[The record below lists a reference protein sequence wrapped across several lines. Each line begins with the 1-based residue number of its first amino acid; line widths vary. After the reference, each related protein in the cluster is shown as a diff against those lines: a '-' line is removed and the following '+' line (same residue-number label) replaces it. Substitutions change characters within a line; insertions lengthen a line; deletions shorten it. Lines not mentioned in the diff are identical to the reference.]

1 MFADEKVFRLSSKV
15 KECAEE
21 IVECIYG
28 LDRFERVAK
37 YFLNTGRYI
46 KINTSNTNG
55 LLPKGD
61 MLSYMFVLP
70 ESVSYNPKESDT
82 KRVFD
87 KVYKLTVDGKE
98 LECKLSNQ
106 WKDSELEDGMTGSNF
121 LQALVKI
128 VNKCYSDVLEIKD
141 KTEERCLILK
151 NVDFGEKNT
160 SSSDDIFSHNLY
172 GIHIKEQNDA
182 LSEERPHICIGW
194 SKLGDL
200 SKISS
205 KEELKDLYAEV
216 WSDAKAGAK
225 GQNVGQI
232 WRFKNDV
239 QIGDYIIFAD
249 GAFCHI
255 ARVESD
261 YYYDDNDYD
270 NQSSDY
276 VNARNVVWLKKNI
289 LRSELSDAF
298 QHSLGTAMS
307 IWSMNDYR
315 AAIADLLR
323 GTYKRDDIDEEELTS
338 ESGVFSIADLPE
350 AFDSKFARRYITSLM
365 AKPFVILTGNSG
377 TGKTRIS
384 KQFAEYLEVVDDEGE
399 KNWIIVPVGADWTD
413 NTKVMGFYNPL
424 AESENED
431 GTTGRYEKTGILKL
445 IERAND
451 NPNIPYFLILDEMNL
466 SHVERYFS
474 DFLSHMET
482 PDNPFK
488 IDGYKN
494 ENPRDGQAEDT
505 LDFPKNLFVV
515 GTVNIDE
522 TTYMFSPKIL
532 DRANVV
538 EFKPDKNDVLA
549 RFDSNEPEEKITPAG
564 KGVAIDFLRIAMDIR
579 DEVETLDAGDMEK
592 VKDAFTE
599 IYEICEKQG
608 YEFAY
613 RTVAEV
619 KKYITAASELSEDWT
634 EDELTSAID
643 EQLLQKV
650 LPKIHG
656 SRKEIGTMLGELAT
670 LCNKDN
676 YRLPLSGEKIEQ
688 MIKRLDA
695 VQYASFI

>member
-1 MFADEKVFRLSSKV
+1 MFADEKVLRLSSKV
-15 KECAEE
+15 KDCAEA
-21 IVECIYG
+21 IVECIYEA
-28 LDRFERVAK
+28 DKFERICERFVKKVA
-37 YFLNTGRYI
+37 YV
-46 KINTSNTNG
+46 KISTSG
-55 LLPKGD
+55 LEEILPKGD
-61 MLSYMFVLP
+61 MLSSLFVLP
-70 ESVSYNPKESDT
+70 SSDSYNPKKSERR
-82 KRVFD
+82 RVFD
-87 KVYKLTVDGKE
+87 KLYKLTVDGEE

-106 WKDSELEDGMTGSNF
+106 WKDQELKAGMSGSNF
-121 LQALVKI
+121 LEALIRI
-128 VNKCYSDVLEIKD
+128 VNKYYADILEI
-141 KTEERCLILK
+141 
-151 NVDFGEKNT
+151 T
-160 SSSDDIFSHNLY
+160 SEPDGKYIRFKQDISESKEVCTIDDILSHNLY

-216 WSDAKAGAK
+216 WSEANVSAK

-239 QIGDYIIFAD
+239 QVGDYIIFAD

-323 GTYKRDDIDEEELTS
+323 GIYKRDDIDEEELTS
-338 ESGVFSIADLPE
+338 ESGTFSIAELPE

-384 KQFAEYLEVVDDEGE
+384 KQFAEYLEVIDDEGE
-399 KNWIIVPVGADWTD
+399 KNWLIVPVGADWTD

-431 GTTGRYEKTGILKL
+431 GSTGRYEKTGILKL

-482 PDNPFK
+482 PDIPFK
-488 IDGYKN
+488 IDGYDN
-494 ENPRDGQAEDT
+494 ELGEGDKEELRYPE
-505 LDFPKNLFVV
+505 NLFVV

-538 EFKPDKNDVLA
+538 EFKPKMEDVLA
-549 RFDSNEPEEKITPAG
+549 RFDATEPEEEITPVG

-579 DEVETLDAGDMEK
+579 DEVETLDKDDVEE
-592 VKDAFTE
+592 VKRVFSE
-599 IYEICEKQG
+599 IYEICKEQG

-619 KKYITAASELSEDWT
+619 KKYITAAAELSDDWY

-643 EQLLQKV
+643 EQVLQKV

-656 SRKEIGTMLGELAT
+656 SRKEIGEMLGELDKF
-670 LCNKDN
+670 CNDN
-676 YRLPLSGEKIEQ
+676 SLRLSKEKIEQ